1 MRSACFFFLLILFC
15 KTSFAQT
22 KKEQIEVLILQKDSL
37 SSVLEKERQL
47 NSNRVKELETKI
59 SKINSDMGLIQ
70 RELVQSKKGL
80 ADSKRELAAKKEEIE
95 GFRVGQ
101 VLRDDIIRSLR
112 EELHQIKASN
122 FETFLPYFLN
132 EVFLEYDFDSL
143 LSADSPIVRKFIDS
157 NNLDFGVFSNPQGIF
172 CVKWAL
178 KDVFYFGER
187 PDIARLSYFPN
198 RLASERLPVCH
209 LEEPVL
215 DGIYYKE
222 IGEFPS
228 SDSLDDYG
236 NLISIPPQGKFKP
249 LKKMMVQIMQND
261 EIVQTIFFVKYNDKW
276 HLVYLYYCDCSA

>member
-1 MRSACFFFLLILFC
+1 MKYINFTFLILLLCQSAF
-15 KTSFAQT
+15 SQS
-22 KKEQIEVLILQKDSL
+22 KKEQIETLIFQKDSL

-47 NSNRVKELETKI
+47 NSNQVKELETKI

-70 RELVQSKKGL
+70 KELAQAKNEIKQSKK
-80 ADSKRELAAKKEEIE
+80 ELAAKEEEIL
-95 GFRVGQ
+95 GHQ
-101 VLRDDIIRSLR
+101 LNHVLRDDIIRSLR

-178 KDVFYFGER
+178 EDMFYFGER
-187 PDIARLSYFPN
+187 PDIAKLRYFPN

-261 EIVQTIFFVKYNDKW
+261 EIVQTIFFVKYNAKW